1 MESPEDDD
9 DEEDSEEVDDTDGTK
24 KKKRKRKNKKKKKGK
39 KPSEPSDVVDDDE
52 IVIPETVDGV
62 EATPISFQ
70 EIPEDDE
77 IPSSIDEQPQ
87 QPIVP
92 LRRRPKLGDIPYDEK
107 RRSFDTKRSSLPL
120 QEMVQQL
127 GSKQGLKGIWPTLFA
142 GSKPE
147 DSVDYEP
154 YNSFLNFVEK
164 EASNPKKVS
173 AKLNPLTKHKKYL
186 EVSDSYKSN
195 LYPFAKLSSFDK
207 KRGLNGIY

>member
-1 MESPEDDD
+1 
-9 DEEDSEEVDDTDGTK
+9 
-24 KKKRKRKNKKKKKGK
+24 
-39 KPSEPSDVVDDDE
+39 
-52 IVIPETVDGV
+52 
-62 EATPISFQ
+62 
-70 EIPEDDE
+70 
-77 IPSSIDEQPQ
+77 
-87 QPIVP
+87 
-92 LRRRPKLGDIPYDEK
+92 
-107 RRSFDTKRSSLPL
+107 
-120 QEMVQQL
+120 MVQQL

-195 LYPFAKLSSFDK
+195 LYPCLLYTSDAADE
-207 KRGLNGIY
+207 